1 MDYYLFLYR
10 SGVSPYEAYQATSA
24 AYGPPKT
31 KEQLAQEQQSAA
43 AKGNLAAVAG
53 QTTGVIGGAYLG
65 GRIAG
70 LFSGAAPATAV
81 APVVTSTIPAGASI
95 PSGFTAIGTAAN
107 GGTII
112 APVADVGTSVA
123 GTGTSAVS
131 SGAGASAQ
139 GATAASGTEAAS
151 ATPAAAYLGP
161 VALAA
166 GAYGAYQTAEQTG
179 SQAAGSQRD
188 TQATIG
194 GGLSGLA
201 LGAGAVGTAALAGMT
216 LGSWLGPVGMA
227 VGALAGYA
235 GSKFFGS
242 KKGKAQFMRDSI
254 RDVLQQGNILDDK
267 YQGTLADGSKFDFG
281 QDGSYL
287 KWKEIDKIAAAN
299 PNAWSPTVLL
309 TDALAAAYG
318 FVGQKAS
325 DVSAWYARAAVSNA
339 GDDPN
344 IGKANAQY
352 FAKQQGITYDQIKL
366 KLDEAIADNRIN
378 KSQYDYYLTGAKELT
393 AGITP
398 DAAAAAPQIKIE
410 RPEKGKVLRVS
421 PGLYRNDQGELSRAK
436 TMRDALELNYGKET

>member
-1 MDYYLFLYR
+1 MLFR
-10 SGVSPYEAYQATSA
+10 SV
-24 AYGPPKT
+24 
-31 KEQLAQEQQSAA
+31 
-43 AKGNLAAVAG
+43 
-53 QTTGVIGGAYLG
+53 
-65 GRIAG
+65 
-70 LFSGAAPATAV
+70 
-81 APVVTSTIPAGASI
+81 PAGY
-95 PSGFTAIGTAAN
+95 TAIGTSAN

-112 APVADVGTSVA
+112 APSAEVGTSLA
-123 GTGTSAVS
+123 ESGTSTLAS
-131 SGAGASAQ
+131 SGAAEGSAAQ
-139 GATAASGTEAAS
+139 TSGVS
-151 ATPAAAYLGP
+151 SLNYLGP

-166 GAYGAYQTAEQTG
+166 GGYGAYQTAEQTG

-194 GGLSGLA
+194 GATSGLA
-201 LGAGAVGTAALAGMT
+201 IGAGTVMTGALLGME

-410 RPEKGKVLRVS
+410 RPGKGKILRVS